1 MTITL
6 PDEMREELERKAK
19 AGGFLTVDDYFI
31 WLATTDDPDDPALS
45 PQSLGFRDQA
55 EMEAKLLAS
64 LASPPVLATPEFWN
78 ELRKEVAAR
87 AGGDRPPGAPA
98 RRKLGL
104 RLRPHADER

>member
-31 WLATTDDPDDPALS
+31 WLAMTDDPEDPALS
-45 PQSLGFRDQA
+45 PQDLGFRDQA

-64 LASPPVLATPEFWN
+64 LASGPPVLATPEFWDD
-78 ELRKEVAAR
+78 LRKEVAAR
-87 AGGDRPPGAPA
+87 AGGANP
-98 RRKLGL
+98 
-104 RLRPHADER
+104 